1 MIEYF
6 GGVGGRVKKGEIMN
20 FTFGLFASES
30 KQAYLL
36 YSTVINFIM

>member
-6 GGVGGRVKKGEIMN
+6 GGVGGRVKNGEMMN

-30 KQAYLL
+30 KQVYLM
-36 YSTVINFIM
+36 YSNMINFIM